1 MNKKQTKGWINH
13 ISKQIIWIQRL
24 INMMS
29 YYIQTYWICF
39 CLNIHLVHLLVTC
52 ISYVPT
58 VLWLYAHLYLYHPTK
73 MKHDQAYRIHTDR
86 VTSLCTEQ
94 TGHSCNGSEGDS
106 LQTKCSARTTVDLV
120 LETPFFSRHYGS
132 LQYVNECYAS
142 IH

>member
-1 MNKKQTKGWINH
+1 MNKKQTKSWINH
-13 ISKQIIWIQRL
+13 TSKQI
-24 INMMS
+24 MMS

-39 CLNIHLVHLLVTC
+39 CLNIHLHLLVTC
-52 ISYVPT
+52 ISYAPT
-58 VLWLYAHLYLYHPTK
+58 VLWLYAHLYLFHPNQ

-94 TGHSCNGSEGDS
+94 TGQSCNGSEGDS

-142 IH
+142 KH